1 MTVFALYCEWEYE
14 GQQLLGVFT
23 TLEAAEAAASKDEYV
38 SEIEL
43 DLLYGVGDISYGET
57 HEPRRPQRGE

>member
-1 MTVFALYCEWEYE
+1 MTVFALYWEHPYE

-23 TLEAAEAAASKDEYV
+23 TREAAEAVCADDDEYV

-43 DLLYGVGDISYGET
+43 DRLYGIRDISYGET
-57 HEPRRPQRGE
+57 HEPRQP